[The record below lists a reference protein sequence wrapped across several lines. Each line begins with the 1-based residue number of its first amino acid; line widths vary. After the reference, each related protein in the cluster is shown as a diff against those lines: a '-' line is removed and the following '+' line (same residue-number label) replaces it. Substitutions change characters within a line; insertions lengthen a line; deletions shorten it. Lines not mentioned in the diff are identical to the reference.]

1 MIDRAVI
8 SLSNFAVRL
17 RRTRC
22 RPGEVLVLFSR
33 CLQRSACDRKVAED
47 LANCARCG
55 KCLVARFL
63 ELRDGL
69 GVRVCMATGGRLAA
83 ERARDPSVKAIVAV
97 ACGKELRA
105 GIFASLPKAVLARS
119 IAWPNGPCKD
129 TTIEFREVEEAVRW
143 LLR

>member
-8 SLSNFAVRL
+8 ALNNLAVRL

-33 CLQRSACDRKVAED
+33 CLQRSACDANVTDD
-47 LANCARCG
+47 LANCRRCG
-55 KCLVARFL
+55 QCLVTRFL
-63 ELRDGL
+63 ELGERC
-69 GVRVCMATGGRLAA
+69 GVQVSMATGGRLAA
-83 ERARDPSVKAIVAV
+83 QRARAPSVKAIVAV

-119 IAWPNGPCKD
+119 IEWPCGPCKD
-129 TTIEFREVEEAVRW
+129 TTIEFRDVEEAVQW

>member
-8 SLSNFAVRL
+8 ALNNLAVRL
-17 RRTRC
+17 RQTRC

-33 CLQRSACDRKVAED
+33 CLQRSACDADVTDD
-47 LANCARCG
+47 LANCRRCG
-55 KCLVARFL
+55 QCLVTRVL
-63 ELRDGL
+63 ELGETY
-69 GVRVCMATGGRLAA
+69 GVQVAMATGGRLAA
-83 ERARDPSVKAIVAV
+83 RRAADASVKAIVAV

-119 IAWPNGPCKD
+119 ITWPCGPCKD

-143 LLR
+143 FLR

>member
-1 MIDRAVI
+1 MIDRAVVA
-8 SLSNFAVRL
+8 LSNLVVRL

-33 CLQRSACDRKVAED
+33 CLQRSACERNVADD
-47 LANCARCG
+47 LANCERCG
-55 KCLVARFL
+55 RCLVARFL
-63 ELRDGL
+63 ELGDEY
-69 GVRVCMATGGRLAA
+69 GVQVSVATGGRLAA
-83 ERARDPSVKAIVAV
+83 ERAKDPSVKAIVAV

-119 IAWPNGPCKD
+119 ITWPCGPCKD
-129 TTIEFREVEEAVRW
+129 TTVEFREVEEAVRW